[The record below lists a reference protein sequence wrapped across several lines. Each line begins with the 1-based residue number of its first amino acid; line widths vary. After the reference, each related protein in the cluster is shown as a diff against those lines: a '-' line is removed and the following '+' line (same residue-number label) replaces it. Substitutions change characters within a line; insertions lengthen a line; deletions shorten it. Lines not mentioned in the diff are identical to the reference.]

1 MASCHSNERGGA
13 GNAAVAC
20 DLLPQTYTS
29 TFVSDSDLSV
39 AVLGPK
45 LLLPMGC
52 VKIGEKI
59 VFTCLLCMNKSQID
73 YPISRSPWEVI
84 ISGPVHSAGRP
95 LRILTQ

>member
-1 MASCHSNERGGA
+1 MERRKIEIEGGARNHTENVNRRQVEGGVAYVSGCINNVMASCHSNERGGA

-39 AVLGPK
+39 AV
-45 LLLPMGC
+45 
-52 VKIGEKI
+52 
-59 VFTCLLCMNKSQID
+59 
-73 YPISRSPWEVI
+73 
-84 ISGPVHSAGRP
+84 HSASRP